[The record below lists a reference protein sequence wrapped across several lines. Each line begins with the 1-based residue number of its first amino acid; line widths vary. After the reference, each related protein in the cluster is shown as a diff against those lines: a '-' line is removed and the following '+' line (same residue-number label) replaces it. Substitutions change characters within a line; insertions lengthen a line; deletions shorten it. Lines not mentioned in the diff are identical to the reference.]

1 MLYYVELA
9 ALEKSFLKIG
19 ITTTSLKTR
28 FGVFVGYS
36 NSVRKL
42 ASRKK
47 TLFEAFEAEQKLLT
61 ACQSELP
68 VQLSEYE
75 QDYFREARVGIT
87 DLLPRPLTTKEIKR
101 YFECP

>member
-36 NSVRKL
+36 NSVREL
-42 ASRKK
+42 ASRK
-47 TLFEAFEAEQKLLT
+47 TRLFEAFEAEQKLLT
-61 ACQSELP
+61 ACQSVLP

-87 DLLPRPLTTKEIKR
+87 ELLPRPLTPREIKR